1 MRVHFYLNK
10 PVEAKEKHHYCYQTT
25 RKGREKKKSLFEL
38 NIDVIFGKVNWF
50 SCSFSFQSIKQ
61 RDDSLFAAQCKRR
74 NTHFIDLFLEE
85 KKIKW
90 KNYRLR
96 PKRKKPVSRRD
107 NLLDKIDDDFRR
119 QGIKSLSSSTCLKLL
134 YKSAKSISPSLAFAS
149 YLRNNA
155 CIKSSFGSI
164 R

>member
-1 MRVHFYLNK
+1 M
-10 PVEAKEKHHYCYQTT
+10 
-25 RKGREKKKSLFEL
+25 
-38 NIDVIFGKVNWF
+38 
-50 SCSFSFQSIKQ
+50 
-61 RDDSLFAAQCKRR
+61 
-74 NTHFIDLFLEE
+74 
-85 KKIKW
+85 

-107 NLLDKIDDDFRR
+107 NLLDKIDDGFRR